1 MMAGSLTKQP
11 NGLYCR
17 FSSIVDRPTHWN
29 MTKEE
34 YIEMSSDYQVEAEAI
49 DTIENYLQPFESI
62 IERCTLDNISLDEF
76 VDFLIDVGYMEE
88 PTIQKEFKFFLEE
101 NSKNIYYLSLLDS
114 SFNAAKEF
122 LMIKFKDKK
131 KSIII

>member
-1 MMAGSLTKQP
+1 MAGSLTKQP

-17 FSSIVDRPTHWN
+17 FSSIVDCPTHWN
-29 MTKEE
+29 MTEEE
-34 YIEMSSDYQVEAEAI
+34 YIEMSSEYQSKAEAL
-49 DTIENYLQPFESI
+49 DTIENYLQPFERI

>member
-1 MMAGSLTKQP
+1 MAGSLTKQP

-17 FSSIVDRPTHWN
+17 FSSIVDCPTHWN
-29 MTKEE
+29 MTEEE
-34 YIEMSSDYQVEAEAI
+34 YIEMSSEYQSKSEAL
-49 DTIENYLQPFESI
+49 DTIENYLQPFERI

-88 PTIQKEFKFFLEE
+88 PTIQKEFKFFLEKK
-101 NSKNIYYLSLLDS
+101 SKNIYYLSLLDS